1 MVREQEASWIIIL
14 KYRTR
19 LGYKLIVSVGQIPE
33 NTEWAGIEIGYS
45 ICQILEFWI
54 ELYLSDRYLRI
65 QTELY
70 PDWYRIQYLCEPWV
84 LDWVISVGQIPEN
97 TDWAVSGLILDTVFV
112 WTLSS
117 GLSCICQTDTWEYRL
132 SCIRINID
140 YSICVNR
147 EFWIE
152 LYLWDRYQRIQT
164 EPYSN

>member
-1 MVREQEASWIIIL
+1 MYIKAQSYVIIFNNLTCNIDIKIKFSCVHTLLWLQCESNYFLVSEQEASWISFL
-14 KYRTR
+14 KDRYG

-65 QTELY
+65 QTE
-70 PDWYRIQYLCEPWV
+70 
-84 LDWVISVGQIPEN
+84 
-97 TDWAVSGLILDTVFV
+97 TVSGLILTTVFV

-117 GLSCICQTDTWEYRL
+117 GSSCICRTDTWEYRL
-132 SCIRINID
+132 SHIRIDIG
-140 YSICVNR
+140 YSICVNL

-152 LYLWDRYQRIQT
+152 LYLSPD
-164 EPYSN
+164 